1 MIHRTH
7 EDTPITWIS
16 SQKTTDEVAGILRS
30 SVIIGKVIF
39 IVQNALVGDF
49 GVIGGKGRLPNEG
62 VETDGADRP
71 DIDLKG
77 WGMAGGTASLGLD
90 GLGGHKGGRST
101 ASLGDGGA
109 SPVGLGSLKLPGKA
123 KTGELEL
130 HILVEQECCRVDI
143 AMDDVAFVVQIL
155 EGTDQLLQV
164 VLGLGFRQTTRLP
177 TVQHVLD
184 RLVVAKLE
192 DEVGA
197 RIIGEG
203 MRAADDVLVDESAM
217 DADFFLGLHN
227 SNYSKFN
234 RERMV
239 MIKWCGHYE

>member
-7 EDTPITWIS
+7 ENSPITWIS
-16 SQKTTDEVAGILRS
+16 SQKTTDEVAGILGNINI
-30 SVIIGKVIF
+30 VGKVIV

-49 GVIGGKGRLPNEG
+49 GVIGGKWRLPNEG

-123 KTGELEL
+123 ETRQLEL

-227 SNYSKFN
+227 GNYSKFN
-234 RERMV
+234 KRRKRE
-239 MIKWCGHYE
+239 

>member
-1 MIHRTH
+1 MTGS
-7 EDTPITWIS
+7 TP
-16 SQKTTDEVAGILRS
+16 
-30 SVIIGKVIF
+30 
-39 IVQNALVGDF
+39 
-49 GVIGGKGRLPNEG
+49 
-62 VETDGADRP
+62 
-71 DIDLKG
+71 
-77 WGMAGGTASLGLD
+77 SLGLN

-101 ASLGDGGA
+101 TSLGDGGA
-109 SPVGLGSLKLPGKA
+109 TPVCLDSLELPGKA
-123 KTGELEL
+123 KPGQLEL
-130 HILVEQECCRVDI
+130 HILIEQECCRLDI

-164 VLGLGFRQTTRLP
+164 VLGLGLRQTTRLP

-203 MRAADDVLVDESAM
+203 MRAADDVLMDESAM
-217 DADFFLGLHN
+217 DANFFLGLHN
-227 SNYSKFN
+227 NNYSKFN

-239 MIKWCGHYE
+239 IIKGCEHDE

>member
-7 EDTPITWIS
+7 EDSPITWIS
-16 SQKTTDEVAGILRS
+16 SQKTTNEVSGILGNID
-30 SVIIGKVIF
+30 IIGKVIF

-49 GVIGGKGRLPNEG
+49 GVIGGKWRLPNEG

-71 DIDLKG
+71 DIDLKR
-77 WGMAGGTASLGLD
+77 WGMTGGTPGFGLD

-101 ASLGDGGA
+101 ASLGDRGA

-123 KTGELEL
+123 ETGQLEL

-164 VLGLGFRQTTRLP
+164 VLGLGFRQTT
-177 TVQHVLD
+177 
-184 RLVVAKLE
+184 
-192 DEVGA
+192 
-197 RIIGEG
+197 
-203 MRAADDVLVDESAM
+203 
-217 DADFFLGLHN
+217 
-227 SNYSKFN
+227 
-234 RERMV
+234 
-239 MIKWCGHYE
+239 